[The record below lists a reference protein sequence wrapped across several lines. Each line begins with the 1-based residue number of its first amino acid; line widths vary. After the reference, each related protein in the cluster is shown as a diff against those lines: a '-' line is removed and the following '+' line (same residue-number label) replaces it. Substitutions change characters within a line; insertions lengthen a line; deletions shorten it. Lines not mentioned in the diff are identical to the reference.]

1 MERIFSDK
9 VQVRFVLSRKR
20 CFQRSLGKRLKGR
33 AVRKAGRRGT
43 HGWLRKY
50 REHCGHENRGEG
62 SWPERFVF

>member
-33 AVRKAGRRGT
+33 AARKAGRRGT

-50 REHCGHENRGEG
+50 R
-62 SWPERFVF
+62 